1 MHVSDVNVLIYALR
15 PGTSHHDPCRKWLL
29 DAVNGDGA
37 FGVSDLV
44 LSAVVRI
51 VTNARALS
59 PPERLEDAFAFVNAV
74 RHNDR
79 AIHLVPG
86 ARHWEIFQRLCRD
99 SLTKGRRVS
108 DAYLAAL
115 AIEHGCELITTDGDF
130 ARFPGLKWRRP
141 F

>member
-15 PGTSHHDPCRKWLL
+15 PGTAHHDDCRRWLTTV
-29 DAVNGDGA
+29 VNSEEA
-37 FGVSDLV
+37 FGVSDLM

-59 PPERLEDAFAFVNAV
+59 PPETLDDAFAFVDAV
-74 RHNDR
+74 RSNDR
-79 AIHLVPG
+79 AISLVPG
-86 ARHWEIFQRLCRD
+86 PRHWDIFQRLCRE
-99 SLTKGRRVS
+99 SSTKGNRVS

-130 ARFPGLKWRRP
+130 ARFPGLRWRRP
-141 F
+141 A

>member
-15 PGTSHHDPCRKWLL
+15 PGVPHHDDCRTWLT
-29 DAVNGDGA
+29 AVVTGEEA

-51 VTNARALS
+51 VTNARAMA
-59 PPERLEDAFAFVNAV
+59 PPETLDDAFAYVNAV
-74 RHNDR
+74 RSNER
-79 AIHLVPG
+79 AISLVPG
-86 ARHWEIFQRLCRD
+86 PRHWEIFERLCRD
-99 SLTKGRRVS
+99 SLTKGRRTS

-130 ARFPGLKWRRP
+130 ARFPGLRWRRP